1 MKKLLLL
8 LLVFPLFC
16 IHTHAQSLPSVHFV
30 NKDSV
35 YDYGTIALG
44 DEPRY
49 QFEIKN
55 TGDTELV
62 IADMTSETGDF
73 KFEFPKKPLKP
84 HKKELIFI
92 TYTPKDPTVVGSF
105 KSAVLITSNATPQ
118 PYPFIHLSGTVLPTK
133 DASASPKTQQSGR
146 GGRGSTR

>member
-1 MKKLLLL
+1 M
-8 LLVFPLFC
+8 
-16 IHTHAQSLPSVHFV
+16 T
-30 NKDSV
+30 
-35 YDYGTIALG
+35 
-44 DEPRY
+44 Y

-73 KFEFPKKPLKP
+73 KFECPKKPLKP

-133 DASASPKTQQSGR
+133 DASASPKTQQSGAR
-146 GGRGSTR
+146 LLRAKLPNTTQLLPLNSLFFCLLPPAYAE